1 MMWIKPEEEDMS
13 RRIKIEIMDE
23 KASAAE
29 FIRAWHKAE
38 KGKAP
43 ELPRERIYFPDL
55 ATLLSVLT
63 PRRLEMLKTLHS
75 TGPLSVRALSRELGR
90 DYKNVHGDAKVLERL
105 GLINRDDE
113 GLLHVPWNSIIA
125 EMALAA

>member
-1 MMWIKPEEEDMS
+1 MGK
-13 RRIKIEIMDE
+13 RIKIEIMNE
-23 KASAAE
+23 KASAEE
-29 FIRAWHKAE
+29 FVSAWHKAA

-43 ELPRERIYFPDL
+43 ELPKERIYFPDL

-75 TGPLSVRALSRELGR
+75 TGPLSVRALSKKLGR
-90 DYKNVHGDAKVLERL
+90 DYKNVHGDAKLLERL
-105 GLINRDDE
+105 GLVNRDDE
-113 GLLHVPWNSIIA
+113 GHVQVPWDSIIA

>member
-1 MMWIKPEEEDMS
+1 MS

-29 FIRAWHKAE
+29 FVRAWHKAE

-43 ELPRERIYFPDL
+43 ELPKERIYFPDL

-90 DYKNVHGDAKVLERL
+90 DYKTYTAMPKSLSAW
-105 GLINRDDE
+105 GL
-113 GLLHVPWNSIIA
+113 
-125 EMALAA
+125 